1 MYIKV
6 TESASNVNDIL
17 LFCLLFLILR
27 HVCRYKGQFLLYAY
41 FLLTSGFLRSIS
53 PPLALMTAQE
63 AALAGNFRNA
73 HQR

>member
-1 MYIKV
+1 MQIAGILFVKHMYV
-6 TESASNVNDIL
+6 SFMCCMS
-17 LFCLLFLILR
+17 
-27 HVCRYKGQFLLYAY
+27 CRYKGQFALYAY
-41 FLLTSGFLRSIS
+41 FLLTSAFLRSIS